1 MKKPKKVKTA
11 FSNYVIKDCIG
22 EGGCGLVYSAIEDND
37 DGVVV
42 AIKILDPSKATREK
56 LKRFENEY
64 RFCSNNKHP
73 NIITVLNYGLTDD
86 DNPFFVMPLYEASL
100 RKLVGTLEPKQ
111 AYEVFKK
118 IMDGVEAAHKLD
130 VIHRDL
136 KPENILVNNN
146 GNILV
151 VADFGI
157 ASFKEEELYTAVD
170 TNDDSRLANFQYA
183 APEQRSRGKDVTK
196 KADIYSLGLILNEL
210 FTSEL
215 AHGTNYKTIESVSP
229 DYPFLDI
236 LVDKMLQQEPSSRYE
251 NIEEIKKELIAR
263 GDEHISRQKIS
274 KLKDIVI
281 PTTEVDDPLIDDPVK
296 IVNVDWENNILSI
309 ELNHSINNMWKHAL
323 HNMGNYSSLAG
334 KPPQA
339 FEFRGNVAQISAD
352 ARQVQQIVNHFNNWI
367 PVANRVYAE
376 LVKEAKEIEELK
388 ERQALENRIKKD
400 EERANVLRNLKF

>member
-1 MKKPKKVKTA
+1 MKKPKEVRTA
-11 FSNYVIKDCIG
+11 FSIYAIKDCIG
-22 EGGCGLVYSAIEDND
+22 EGGCGLVYSATEEND
-37 DGVVV
+37 DVV
-42 AIKILDPSKATREK
+42 AIKILDPSKVTREK

-73 NIITVLNYGLTDD
+73 NIITVLNYGLTED

-100 RKLVGTLEPKQ
+100 RKLVGKLEPKE
-111 AYEVFKK
+111 AYEIFKK
-118 IMDGVEAAHKLD
+118 ILDGVEAAHKLG

-170 TNDDSRLANFQYA
+170 TKDDSRLANFQYA

-210 FTSEL
+210 FTSEI
-215 AHGTNYKTIESVSP
+215 AHGTNYKTIESISS

-263 GDEHISRQKIS
+263 GDEHISRQKLNR
-274 KLKDIVI
+274 LKDTVI
-281 PTTEVDDPLIDDPVK
+281 RSTEVDDPLIDDPMK
-296 IVNVDWENNILSI
+296 IVDVDWSDNMLTIK
-309 ELNHSINNMWKHAL
+309 LNHPFNNNWHTAL
-323 HNMGNYSSLAG
+323 LAMRNFRSVMYKTPGNF
-334 KPPQA
+334 K
-339 FEFRGNVAQISAD
+339 FDGNEACISAKAND
-352 ARQVQQIVNHFNNWI
+352 VQQIVDIFKEWL
-367 PVANRVYAE
+367 PRVNMGYAE
-376 LVKEAKEIEELK
+376 
-388 ERQALENRIKKD
+388 RIKKFKQAEELIERKKLESRIHKE
-400 EERANVLRNLKF
+400 EERTNVLRNVKF